1 LYLDA
6 FAFWGAKK
14 DTEKI
19 PDSTIEHVN
28 NDDMNFLDIK
38 NPQKK
43 MYFHYFSLEENTY
56 IKMIYIIKMLTLL
69 RKIQMEVKKLNLEL
83 WI

>member
-1 LYLDA
+1 MTKMMIVINKERKA
-6 FAFWGAKK
+6 AVSAVNWSA
-14 DTEKI
+14 EKI

-43 MYFHYFSLEENTY
+43 MDFHFFP
-56 IKMIYIIKMLTLL
+56 L
-69 RKIQMEVKKLNLEL
+69 RKTLT
-83 WI
+83 